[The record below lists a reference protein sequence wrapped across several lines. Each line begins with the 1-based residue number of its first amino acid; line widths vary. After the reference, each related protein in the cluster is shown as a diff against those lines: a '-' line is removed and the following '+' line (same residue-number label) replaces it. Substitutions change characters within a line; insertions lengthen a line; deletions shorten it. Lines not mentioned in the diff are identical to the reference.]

1 MNTISIN
8 NLLNLYDNPTEF
20 KILILVILL
29 ISIVILNVFSKIYT
43 PKYTTSKNTL
53 SLPFSNEEI
62 ENIVT
67 SVLESW
73 NNSNIDEVI
82 KNFYTDNLIKKQKK
96 HITQNHIRDLTENIY
111 EIKIDG
117 LNKLS
122 KNKNRIKINISFQA
136 KYIRIYGE
144 NYNDYLGVSRFGS
157 RAMLRNTPS
166 QPVTKKIVQRWWFKL
181 EDGELKADKFSPE
194 IL

>member
-1 MNTISIN
+1 MNTISVN

-20 KILILVILL
+20 KILILIILL
-29 ISIVILNVFSKIYT
+29 FSVIILNVFSKLHT
-43 PKYTTSKNTL
+43 PKYTPNENIL
-53 SLPFSNEEI
+53 SYPFSNKEI
-62 ENIVT
+62 ENIVI

-82 KNFYTDNLIKKQKK
+82 KNLYTYNLIKKQRK
-96 HITQNHIRDLTENIY
+96 HITQNHIRDLTEDISK
-111 EIKIDG
+111 IKIEG
-117 LNKLS
+117 LNKLT
-122 KNKNRIKINISFQA
+122 KHTKKISIEVSFQA

-166 QPVTKKIVQRWWFKL
+166 QPVTKKIAQRWWFIL
-181 EDGELKADKFSPE
+181 DDGELKADKFSPE
-194 IL
+194 II